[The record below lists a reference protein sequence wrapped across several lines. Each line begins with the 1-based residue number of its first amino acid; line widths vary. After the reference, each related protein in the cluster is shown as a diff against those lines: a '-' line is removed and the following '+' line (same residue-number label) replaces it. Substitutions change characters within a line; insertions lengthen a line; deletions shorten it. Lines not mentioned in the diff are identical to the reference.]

1 MLPVTNDER
10 PPVWVGHVLLGATDI
25 DRSNDYYAKLGMRPI
40 EKGEDYAVLELRG
53 GTHLVLNK
61 QEEAVPEGSAAT
73 FDVMV
78 EDIDLA
84 WKEYEALGFQPGEI
98 HEQAIHRFFTL
109 CDPSGFTVLV
119 ISTHVSEHPV

>member
-10 PPVWVGHVLLGATDI
+10 PPVWVGHILLGATDI
-25 DRSNDYYAKLGMRPI
+25 ERSNDYYAKLGMRPL

-61 QEEAVPEGSAAT
+61 QEEAVAEGSAAS

-78 EDIDLA
+78 EDIDVA
-84 WKEYEALGFQPGEI
+84 WKEYDELGLEPSEI
-98 HEQAIHRFFTL
+98 HEQQIHPFFTL
-109 CDPSGFTVLV
+109 RDPSGFTVLV